1 MSTGSDGVLRLP
13 DAAIPEGCRSWD
25 GEAARRWTGALP
37 SRWVPVRAHLALFV
51 ALPLVT
57 VAGAGLL
64 GEYGVL
70 PAWGAALAVLPFVW
84 VVLRPEA
91 ARILAP
97 VAVGVV
103 LAYGEASPLRS
114 LALGSAVVL
123 AWALS
128 LARVTAR
135 GPQRAA
141 ALIAADGVT
150 AALPSSVAGRLERGR
165 FLFGAGL
172 LLTVAGGVLRAA
184 TGVWEDPGDAA
195 GAPAAGWCLAGL
207 GLTVLLAA
215 ALTRHRAAG
224 LREAPVPVLRV
235 LVRESAEVETEVFA
249 ADDEGALRPLFTVAT
264 RVVDGEGDD
273 NKSDGGDGGDGED
286 AGDAGDVFDDERV
299 GPLREAVLFGVPYDG
314 AEVVLLAAAE
324 RAGEPPVVEVGVGA
338 VRPVTEWTLRR
349 RSAAARGKARSEAR
363 QEERR
368 VAAADQVRRETGT
381 GAVPAGRWRAGW
393 PDWFAGLLALV
404 YAAVLAG
411 DTGWWRTVSGL
422 GLTLVAA
429 LVLPRRLAWRV
440 TADREGLWFN
450 GLRGSRQLPW
460 DEIRTVRTK
469 AGELRV
475 DGTGDFPEWTV
486 HTPRWAWLERRIG
499 LVHPYE
505 RTAAEITAM
514 WRDPQLRPTELST
527 PARRGRAVWPLGA
540 LIAAAGTAAVLFLP

>member
-37 SRWVPVRAHLALFV
+37 SRWVPVRAHLAMFV

-84 VVLRPEA
+84 MVLRPEA

-103 LAYGEASPLRS
+103 LAYGEESPLWS

-123 AWALS
+123 AWAFS

-141 ALIAADGVT
+141 ALVASGGVT
-150 AALPSSVAGRLERGR
+150 AVLPSAVAGRLERGR

-172 LLTVAGGVLRAA
+172 LLTAAGGVVGAA
-184 TGVWEDPGDAA
+184 TGVWEDPGDRA

-224 LREAPVPVLRV
+224 LRGAPVPVLRV

-249 ADDEGALRPLFTVAT
+249 ADDEGAVRPLFTVAT
-264 RVVDGEGDD
+264 RVVDG
-273 NKSDGGDGGDGED
+273 GGDGED
-286 AGDAGDVFDDERV
+286 AFGDERV

-314 AEVVLLAAAE
+314 AEVVLLTAAE

-349 RSAAARGKARSEAR
+349 RGAAARGKAQSEAR
-363 QEERR
+363 EEERR

-393 PDWFAGLLALV
+393 PDWFTGLLALA

-411 DTGWWRTVSGL
+411 DAGWWRLISGF

-450 GLRGSRQLPW
+450 GLRRARQLPW

-475 DGTGDFPEWTV
+475 DGEGTSFGEWTV
-486 HTPRWAWLERRIG
+486 HTPRWAWLEHRIG

-527 PARRGRAVWPLGA
+527 PSRRGRAVWPLGV
-540 LIAAAGTAAVLFLP
+540 LIAAAGAAAVLFLP

>member
-1 MSTGSDGVLRLP
+1 MSTASGGVLRLP

-37 SRWVPVRAHLALFV
+37 SRWVPVRANLAMFV

-84 VVLRPEA
+84 GVLRPEA

-97 VAVGVV
+97 VAVSVV
-103 LAYGEASPLRS
+103 LGLGEASPVLS
-114 LALGSAVVL
+114 LALGAALVL
-123 AWALS
+123 VWAAS
-128 LARVTAR
+128 LVRVSAR

-141 ALIAADGVT
+141 GLVASGGVT
-150 AALPSSVAGRLERGR
+150 AALPSAVAGRLERGT
-165 FLFGAGL
+165 FLFGCGL
-172 LLTVAGGVLRAA
+172 LLTVAGGALGTV
-184 TGVWEDPGDAA
+184 TGIWEDPGDAA

-224 LREAPVPVLRV
+224 LRGAPVPVLRV

-249 ADDEGALRPLFTVAT
+249 ADDEAALRPLFTVAT
-264 RVVDGEGDD
+264 QVAPDD
-273 NKSDGGDGGDGED
+273 KDQDDAQSED
-286 AGDAGDVFDDERV
+286 DPFDDERIR
-299 GPLREAVLFGVPYDG
+299 PLREAVLFGVPYDG
-314 AEVVLLAAAE
+314 AEVVLLTAAE

-393 PDWFAGLLALV
+393 PDWFAGLLALA
-404 YAAVLAG
+404 YATFLAG
-411 DTGWWRTVSGL
+411 DTGWWRLISGF

-450 GLRGSRQLPW
+450 GLRRSRQLPW

-475 DGTGDFPEWTV
+475 DGEGDFEDWRV

-514 WRDPQLRPTELST
+514 WRDPELRPTDLSD
-527 PARRGRAVWPLGA
+527 PRRRGPAVWPLGVV
-540 LIAAAGTAAVLFLP
+540 IAVLGAAAVLLLP

>member
-1 MSTGSDGVLRLP
+1 MSTASDGVLRLP

-25 GEAARRWTGALP
+25 GDAARRWTGALP
-37 SRWVPVRAHLALFV
+37 SRWVPVRAHLAMFV
-51 ALPLVT
+51 ALPLVA

-84 VVLRPEA
+84 MVLRPEA

-103 LAYGEASPLRS
+103 LAYGEESPLWS

-141 ALIAADGVT
+141 ALIATGGVT
-150 AALPSSVAGRLERGR
+150 ASPPGAAAGRPERGR

-172 LLTVAGGVLRAA
+172 LLTVAGGVLGAA
-184 TGVWEDPGDAA
+184 TGVWEDPGDRA

-224 LREAPVPVLRV
+224 LRGAPVPVLRV
-235 LVRESAEVETEVFA
+235 LVRENAEVETEVFA
-249 ADDEGALRPLFTVAT
+249 ADDEGFVRPLFTVAT
-264 RVVDGEGDD
+264 RVVDAGGDD
-273 NKSDGGDGGDGED
+273 DKGDGGDGED
-286 AGDAGDVFDDERV
+286 AEDAFGDDRAR
-299 GPLREAVLFGVPYDG
+299 PPREAVLFGVPYDG
-314 AEVVLLAAAE
+314 AEVVLLTAAE

-349 RSAAARGKARSEAR
+349 RGAAARNRARTEAR
-363 QEERR
+363 HEERR

-381 GAVPAGRWRAGW
+381 GAGPAGRWRAGW
-393 PDWFAGLLALV
+393 PDWFAGLLALA

-411 DTGWWRTVSGL
+411 DSGWWRLISGF

-450 GLRGSRQLPW
+450 GLRRARQLPW
-460 DEIRTVRTK
+460 DEIRTVRTE

-475 DGTGDFPEWTV
+475 DGAGTSFGEWTV
-486 HTPRWAWLERRIG
+486 HTPRWAWLEHRIG

-514 WRDPQLRPTELST
+514 WRDPRLRPTELST
-527 PARRGRAVWPLGA
+527 PARRGRAVWPLGV
-540 LIAAAGTAAVLFLP
+540 LIAAAGVAAVLFLP